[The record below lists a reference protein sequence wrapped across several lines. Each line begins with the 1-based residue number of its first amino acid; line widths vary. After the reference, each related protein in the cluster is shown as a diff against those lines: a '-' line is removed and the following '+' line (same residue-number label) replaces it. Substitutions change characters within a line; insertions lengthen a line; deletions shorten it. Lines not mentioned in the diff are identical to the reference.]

1 MWQHSGLPRGRS
13 NVVLIQLC
21 LLSKLTD
28 LCLSNLQHGPEG
40 TITYYDCDSGL
51 YGAFTEII
59 ARSKFCNIKSYL
71 AHWKVKARYRA
82 TPISCQEF
90 RVLLKDTSAGG
101 LLPFSVQQHTIK
113 CNKDVFLQ
121 SVICLSQSHPLH
133 CSTSVLLFLVMSYT
147 WFKLSQEIGI
157 HAAISFLFKA
167 GYLRSFFCM

>member
-1 MWQHSGLPRGRS
+1 MWFWFNYAFCPNSPTSALVTFSMDRRGPSPTTTATVACTERS
-13 NVVLIQLC
+13 
-21 LLSKLTD
+21 
-28 LCLSNLQHGPEG
+28 
-40 TITYYDCDSGL
+40 
-51 YGAFTEII
+51 EII

-82 TPISCQEF
+82 TPISWQEF